1 VAAYKMLIGLGVIEI
16 GMLESKMDG
25 HRITI
30 ILDDDIVKKLR
41 KRQAKLL
48 MRTTNSVT
56 LTSVIKE
63 ALNEYLKK
71 EKD

>member
-1 VAAYKMLIGLGVIEI
+1 
-16 GMLESKMDG
+16 MLEQRVAG

-41 KRQAKLL
+41 KRQARLL
-48 MRTTNSVT
+48 MESSKAVT

-71 EKD
+71 EKEGQ

>member
-1 VAAYKMLIGLGVIEI
+1 
-16 GMLESKMDG
+16 MLESKMDR

-48 MRTTNSVT
+48 MGTTNSVT

>member
-1 VAAYKMLIGLGVIEI
+1 
-16 GMLESKMDG
+16 MLEQKIEG

-41 KRQAKLL
+41 SRQAILL
-48 MRTTNSVT
+48 MESSNAVT

-63 ALNEYLKK
+63 ALEEFLKK
-71 EKD
+71 EKN

>member
-1 VAAYKMLIGLGVIEI
+1 
-16 GMLESKMDG
+16 MLEQRVAG

-41 KRQAKLL
+41 KRQARLL
-48 MRTTNSVT
+48 MESSKAVT

-71 EKD
+71 EKEIH

>member
-1 VAAYKMLIGLGVIEI
+1 MSRENELPM
-16 GMLESKMDG
+16 GMLEQKIEG

-41 KRQAKLL
+41 SRQAKLL
-48 MRTTNSVT
+48 MESSKAVT
-56 LTSVIKE
+56 MTSVIKE
-63 ALNEYLKK
+63 ALKEYLKK

>member
-1 VAAYKMLIGLGVIEI
+1 
-16 GMLESKMDG
+16 MLESKIEG

-48 MRTTNSVT
+48 MSSTGAVT

-63 ALNEYLKK
+63 ALNEYLNK

>member
-1 VAAYKMLIGLGVIEI
+1 MG
-16 GMLESKMDG
+16 G

-30 ILDDDIVKKLR
+30 ILDDEIVKKLR

-48 MRTTNSVT
+48 VQSNKAVT
-56 LTSVIKE
+56 MTSVIKE

>member
-1 VAAYKMLIGLGVIEI
+1 M
-16 GMLESKMDG
+16 GMLEQKIEG

-41 KRQAKLL
+41 SRQAKLL
-48 MRTTNSVT
+48 MESSKAVT
-56 LTSVIKE
+56 MTSVIKE
-63 ALNEYLKK
+63 SLKEYLKK

>member
-1 VAAYKMLIGLGVIEI
+1 
-16 GMLESKMDG
+16 MLEQKVAG

-48 MRTTNSVT
+48 MESSKAVT

-71 EKD
+71 EKERQ

>member
-1 VAAYKMLIGLGVIEI
+1 MKSEMSQ
-16 GMLESKMDG
+16 SKMEG

-48 MRTTNSVT
+48 IGATRSVT

>member
-1 VAAYKMLIGLGVIEI
+1 
-16 GMLESKMDG
+16 MLEAKMDG

-48 MRTTNSVT
+48 MGTTRSVT

>member
-1 VAAYKMLIGLGVIEI
+1 
-16 GMLESKMDG
+16 MLEQKVAG

-48 MRTTNSVT
+48 MRSSKAVT

-63 ALNEYLKK
+63 ALNEYLEK
-71 EKD
+71 ENL

>member
-1 VAAYKMLIGLGVIEI
+1 
-16 GMLESKMDG
+16 MLEQKIGG

-30 ILDDDIVKKLR
+30 ILDDEIVKKLR

-48 MRTTNSVT
+48 IQRDRSVT

-63 ALNEYLKK
+63 ALDEYIKK

>member
-1 VAAYKMLIGLGVIEI
+1 
-16 GMLESKMDG
+16 MLESKMDG
-25 HRITI
+25 QRITI

-48 MRTTNSVT
+48 MGTTRSVT

>member
-1 VAAYKMLIGLGVIEI
+1 MS
-16 GMLESKMDG
+16 ESKIEG

-30 ILDDDIVKKLR
+30 ILDDEIVKKLR

-48 MRTTNSVT
+48 MGATRSVT

-63 ALNEYLKK
+63 ALNEYLK

>member
-1 VAAYKMLIGLGVIEI
+1 
-16 GMLESKMDG
+16 MLEQKIGG

-30 ILDDDIVKKLR
+30 ILDDEIVKKLR

-48 MRTTNSVT
+48 IQSRSVT

-63 ALNEYLKK
+63 ALDEYIKK

>member
-1 VAAYKMLIGLGVIEI
+1 
-16 GMLESKMDG
+16 MLEQKIEG

-41 KRQAKLL
+41 NRQAKLL
-48 MRTTNSVT
+48 MESSKAVT
-56 LTSVIKE
+56 MTSVIKE
-63 ALNEYLKK
+63 ALKEYLKK

>member
-1 VAAYKMLIGLGVIEI
+1 
-16 GMLESKMDG
+16 MLEQKIGG

-30 ILDDDIVKKLR
+30 ILDDEIVKKLR

-48 MRTTNSVT
+48 IQRDRAVT

-63 ALNEYLKK
+63 ALDEYIKK

>member
-1 VAAYKMLIGLGVIEI
+1 
-16 GMLESKMDG
+16 MLEQRVAG

-41 KRQAKLL
+41 KRQARLL
-48 MRTTNSVT
+48 MESSKAVT

-71 EKD
+71 EKESQ

>member
-1 VAAYKMLIGLGVIEI
+1 
-16 GMLESKMDG
+16 MLEQKVAG

-41 KRQAKLL
+41 RRQAKLL
-48 MRTTNSVT
+48 MESSKAVT

-71 EKD
+71 EKERQ